1 MFFADDSLILMRARN
16 EEAMELKRVL
26 EVYERVSGQMINK
39 DKSSVLFILNT
50 ARTVR
55 DQMKATL

>member
-1 MFFADDSLILMRARN
+1 MRARN

-39 DKSSVLFILNT
+39 DKSSVLFSPNT
-50 ARTVR
+50 TRTVR
-55 DQMKATL
+55 DQMKATLSISQEK